1 MDLWRPWILLSA
13 LLLTIILVPFFL
25 FEDEMNAWIAS
36 RLQAGTPPVV
46 TAAMIVCLLAL
57 DVFLPV
63 PSSIVSTAAGAFL
76 GFTAGVVASTAGM
89 TLGCV
94 LGYRCGRRFG
104 LPLVL
109 RFVGERDLIEVTAQ
123 FRRSAEWAL
132 ATTRPVPVLAEA
144 SALVAGLS
152 AVPFWK
158 YMVIT
163 SLANAGISA
172 VYCAVG
178 ANALHSGSFLLAF
191 LGAIALPGVAM
202 LLSRIIRTNYR
213 RRYTQ

>member
-1 MDLWRPWILLSA
+1 MDVWRTWILLAA
-13 LLLTIILVPFFL
+13 LLLAIILVPFFL
-25 FEDEMNAWIAS
+25 FEDGMNAWVAS

-63 PSSIVSTAAGAFL
+63 PSSIVSTAAGALL
-76 GFTAGVVASTAGM
+76 GFTAGMAASTMGM
-89 TLGCV
+89 TLGCM
-94 LGYRCGRRFG
+94 LGYWCGRRFG
-104 LPLVL
+104 LPVVR
-109 RFVGERDLIEVTAQ
+109 RFVSERDLSEVTGQ
-123 FRRSAEWAL
+123 FCRGAEWAL

-152 AVPFWK
+152 TVPFWK
-158 YMVIT
+158 YMLIT

-178 ANALHSGSFLLAF
+178 ANALHSGSFLYAF

-202 LLSRIIRTNYR
+202 LLSRVLRMNYR

>member
-1 MDLWRPWILLSA
+1 MDLWRSWILLAA
-13 LLLTIILVPFFL
+13 LLLAIILVPFFL
-25 FEDEMNAWIAS
+25 FEDGMNAWVAS

-63 PSSIVSTAAGAFL
+63 PSSIVSTAAGALL
-76 GFTAGVVASTAGM
+76 GFTAGMAASTMGM
-89 TLGCV
+89 TLGCM
-94 LGYRCGRRFG
+94 LGYWCGRRFG
-104 LPLVL
+104 LPVVR
-109 RFVGERDLIEVTAQ
+109 RFVSERDLSEVTGQ
-123 FRRSAEWAL
+123 FCRGAEWAL

-152 AVPFWK
+152 TVPFWK
-158 YMVIT
+158 YMLIT

-178 ANALHSGSFLLAF
+178 ANALHSGSFLYAF

-202 LLSRIIRTNYR
+202 LLSRVLRMNYR

>member
-1 MDLWRPWILLSA
+1 MDFWRPWIFLAAVLLA
-13 LLLTIILVPFFL
+13 IILVPFFL
-25 FEDEMNAWIAS
+25 FEDGMNTWIAR
-36 RLQAGTPPVV
+36 RLQAGTPPVITV
-46 TAAMIVCLLAL
+46 AMIVCLLAL

-63 PSSIVSTAAGAFL
+63 PSSIVSTAAGALL
-76 GFTAGVVASTAGM
+76 GFTAGMTASTTGM

-94 LGYRCGRRFG
+94 LGYLCGRRFG
-104 LPLVL
+104 LPIVL
-109 RFVGERDLIEVTAQ
+109 RFVGERDLNELSAQ
-123 FRRSAEWAL
+123 FCRGAEWAL
-132 ATTRPVPVLAEA
+132 ATARPVPVLAEA
-144 SALVAGLS
+144 SALVAGLF

-178 ANALHSGSFLLAF
+178 ANALNSGSFLYAF

-202 LLSRIIRTNYR
+202 LLSRILPMNYR
-213 RRYTQ
+213 RR

>member
-1 MDLWRPWILLSA
+1 MDIWRPWMILAA
-13 LLLTIILVPFFL
+13 LLLAIILVPFFM
-25 FEDEMNAWIAS
+25 FEDSINVWATNLL
-36 RLQAGTPPVV
+36 RAGSPPVV
-46 TAAMIVCLLAL
+46 TAAAIVCLLAL

-63 PSSIVSTAAGAFL
+63 PSSIVSTAAGALL
-76 GFTAGVVASTAGM
+76 GFTAGVAASTAGM
-89 TLGCV
+89 TLGCL
-94 LGYRCGRRFG
+94 LGYFCGRRFG
-104 LPLVL
+104 LPLV
-109 RFVGERDLIEVTAQ
+109 RRMVGQHDLDELAGQ
-123 FRRSAEWAL
+123 FRRGAEWSL

-158 YMVIT
+158 YMAIT

-191 LGAIALPGVAM
+191 LGAIALPAVAM
-202 LLSRIIRTNYR
+202 LLSRVLQR
-213 RRYTQ
+213 R